1 MPRLN
6 TTLQD
11 ADVENL
17 EEIKTAT
24 KLDQNVAIRKAIAT
38 EAFVQRNLK
47 QGARLLLE
55 LEDGTIKQIEFV
67 R

>member
-24 KLDQNVAIRKAIAT
+24 KLDQNDAIRKAIAT